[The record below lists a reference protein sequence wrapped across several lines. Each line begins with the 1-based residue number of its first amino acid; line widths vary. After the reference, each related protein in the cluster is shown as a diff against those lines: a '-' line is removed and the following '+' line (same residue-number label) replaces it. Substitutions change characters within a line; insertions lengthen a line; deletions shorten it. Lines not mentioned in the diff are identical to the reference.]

1 MTGECQRRY
10 NGIIL
15 IREGYQSV
23 SNTNFGVVSSRLFL
37 SQKFRAQLNN
47 RKDTEMNQNNQFAS
61 AIDQICEEKGLSKDV
76 VIEAIEA
83 ALAAAYKKDFG
94 DKDQEV
100 RVVFDPNTAESRI
113 FVSKEVVAD
122 VEHPDIQMSLT
133 DAQKIKDDAAV
144 GDMVEYEVHENDF
157 GRVAAQT
164 AKQVIVQRIREAE
177 RDVIFGEF
185 SDKEGTIVNTTV
197 QRVENGNVYV
207 DLGKATG
214 VIFPNDQING
224 ERYYPGQR
232 IKVYVVR
239 VEQTQRG
246 PQIVVSR
253 THPEMIRKLFE
264 MEVPEIA
271 AGSVEIAGIARE
283 AGGRSKIAVKSN
295 AEGVD
300 PVGTFVGGRGTR
312 VQAVMAE
319 LGEEKIDIINYSED
333 PAEYIASALSPTKV
347 VSVKLDEENK
357 KALVKVPEDQ
367 LSLAIGKAGQNVRLA
382 AKLTGWNV
390 DIDGADDS
398 GVEATA
404 EASAEKPAKKKTG
417 DLEDSLIASIST
429 DEDPAKQ
436 VEATEAADAVN
447 TDEAA
452 EANAEKSEAEPKADD
467 KA

>member
-1 MTGECQRRY
+1 
-10 NGIIL
+10 
-15 IREGYQSV
+15 
-23 SNTNFGVVSSRLFL
+23 
-37 SQKFRAQLNN
+37 
-47 RKDTEMNQNNQFAS
+47 MNQNNQFGS
-61 AIDQICEEKGLSKDV
+61 AIDQICEEKGLSKEV

-113 FVSKEVVAD
+113 FVSKEAVET
-122 VEHPDIQMSLT
+122 VEHPDIQISL
-133 DAQKIKDDAAV
+133 DEAKKLKDDAKL
-144 GDMVEYEVHENDF
+144 GDMVEFEVHENEF

-177 RDVIFGEF
+177 REVIFSEF
-185 SDKEGTIVNTTV
+185 TDKEGTLVNTTV
-197 QRVENGNVYV
+197 QRMENGNVYV

-271 AGSVEIAGIARE
+271 AGTVEISGIARE
-283 AGGRSKIAVKSN
+283 AGGRTKIAVKSN

-300 PVGTFVGGRGTR
+300 PVGTFVGGRGSR

-319 LGEEKIDIINYSED
+319 LGEEKIDIINYSDD

-347 VSVKLDEENK
+347 VSVKLNEEDK

-390 DIDGADDS
+390 DIDGADEA

-404 EASAEKPAKKKTG
+404 EASADKPVKKRTG
-417 DLEDSLIASIST
+417 DLEDSLIASIAPG
-429 DEDPAKQ
+429 DEPASEVKPDSK
-436 VEATEAADAVN
+436 EDEEPTEKVDKKDQ
-447 TDEAA
+447 T
-452 EANAEKSEAEPKADD
+452 KA
-467 KA
+467 